1 MYVDECGDQNLS
13 NFEATFPIFTLCGVI
28 VSEEQNVALEE
39 QVNAM
44 KQRFWGT
51 TGVILHSRDIRK
63 CEKAFV
69 NLFDLDIKQKFYDEI
84 NAILGKADAYKV
96 VTCTILKEE
105 YIRQF
110 GRFNDVYG
118 QSLSLLVER
127 AIFYLDDLAIEE
139 GVELHII
146 AEMRGKKEDR
156 NLLSYY
162 NQLRDK
168 GTYWVTPE
176 RLQSH
181 AKRFDFVPKKDNIVG
196 LQIADLIAYPI
207 TRHILE
213 PDILNPAFNILSKNL
228 YCSEGKCL
236 GMKIIPKR

>member
-13 NFEATFPIFTLCGVI
+13 NFEVTFPIFTLCRVI
-28 VSEEQNVALEE
+28 VSESQRIALEE
-39 QVNAM
+39 KVNEM
-44 KQRFWGT
+44 KRRFWGA

-69 NLFDLDIKQKFYDEI
+69 TLFDLEVKQKFYNEI
-84 NAILGKADAYKV
+84 NSILGEAGAYTV
-96 VTCTILKEE
+96 VTCSILKEE

-127 AIFYLDDLAIEE
+127 AIFYLDDLNTE
-139 GVELHII
+139 GDIDLQII
-146 AEMRGKKEDR
+146 AEMRGKREDK

-168 GTYWVTPE
+168 GT
-176 RLQSH
+176 
-181 AKRFDFVPKKDNIVG
+181 
-196 LQIADLIAYPI
+196 
-207 TRHILE
+207 ILG
-213 PDILNPAFNILSKNL
+213 NS
-228 YCSEGKCL
+228 
-236 GMKIIPKR
+236 